1 MGMAWRGWVVGSA
14 AVLFVTGAPAVAA
27 AAVPDHEMPFS
38 CGQRWAG
45 STRASHS
52 PSSRAIDFNRPGDTG
67 DLVLATAPGVVSRVE
82 NLGNRSYGRWVM
94 VEHVDG
100 HSSLY
105 AHLRATWVRVGQR
118 VDQGAVLGVVGASGG
133 VTGPHLHFEER
144 VGSRV
149 RRATFH
155 RRVYAYGT
163 RTSLNCSDVPVAG
176 NWNGAGAD
184 EVGVFR
190 RTAPARFRQRMPNG
204 TTRVITHG
212 RGGDVAVAG
221 DWDGDARTDVGV
233 WRPRTRTFLLRGGA
247 GVVEP
252 VRLGQLGDVPVTGDW
267 DGDLVTDVGVWRPP
281 TRTFHLLQE
290 DGTQQAIPLGA
301 VGSRPITGDWNGDG
315 LTEVGVFNAGTGMF
329 VLRRVDA
336 AGTVTIER
344 VPFGTATSLPVIG
357 DWDGDGVDDLGTWAP
372 GAATFSLR
380 TAAGVTRS
388 RYGLPRG

>member
-14 AVLFVTGAPAVAA
+14 VVLFVTSAPALA
-27 AAVPDHEMPFS
+27 AAVPDHEMPFPCS
-38 CGQRWAG
+38 QRWTG
-45 STRASHS
+45 STRAAHS
-52 PSSRAIDFNRPGDTG
+52 PSSRAIDFNRPNDLG
-67 DLVLATAPGVVSRVE
+67 DLVLASAPGVVSRVE

-94 VEHVDG
+94 VEHSDG

-118 VDQGAVLGVVGASGG
+118 VDQGAVLGVVGSTGG
-133 VTGPHLHFEER
+133 STGPHLHFEER

-155 RRVYAYGT
+155 RSYYRYGT

-190 RTAPARFRQRMPNG
+190 RVAPSRFRMRMANG
-204 TTRVITHG
+204 TTTVIQLG
-212 RGGDVAVAG
+212 RGGDVPVTG
-221 DWDGDARTDVGV
+221 DWDGDATSDVGV
-233 WRPRTRTFLLRGGA
+233 WRPRTRTFLLRDAAGA
-247 GVVEP
+247 VEP

-267 DGDLVTDVGVWRPP
+267 DGDATSDVGVWRPA
-281 TRTFHLLQE
+281 TRSFRLLQS
-290 DGTQQAIPLGA
+290 DGTQEVIPMGA
-301 VGSRPITGDWNGDG
+301 AGSRPITGDWNGDG

-329 VLRRVDA
+329 VLRRVDDGA
-336 AGTVTIER
+336 VTIER
-344 VPFGTATSLPVIG
+344 VPFGTVTSLPVVG
-357 DWDGDGVDDLGTWAP
+357 DWNGDSVDDLGTWAP
-372 GAATFSLR
+372 GTATFSMR
-380 TAAGVTRS
+380 TADGVPARS

>member
-14 AVLFVTGAPAVAA
+14 VVLFVTSAPALAA
-27 AAVPDHEMPFS
+27 AAVPDHEMPFPCS
-38 CGQRWAG
+38 QRWTG
-45 STRASHS
+45 STRALHS
-52 PSSRAIDFNRPGDTG
+52 PSSRAVDFNRTGDLG
-67 DLVLATAPGVVSRVE
+67 DLVLASAPGVVTRVE
-82 NLGNRSYGRWVM
+82 NLGNRSYGRWIM

-118 VDQGAVLGVVGASGG
+118 VDQGAVLGVVGSTGG
-133 VTGPHLHFEER
+133 STGPHLHFEER

-163 RTSLNCSDVPVAG
+163 RTSLNCSDVPIAG
-176 NWNGAGAD
+176 NWNGVGAD

-190 RTAPARFRQRMPNG
+190 RVAPSRFRLRMPDG
-204 TTRVITHG
+204 TTTVISHG
-212 RGGDVAVAG
+212 RGGDVAVVG
-221 DWDGDARTDVGV
+221 DWDSDADADVGV

-247 GVVEP
+247 GAVRSI
-252 VRLGQLGDVPVTGDW
+252 RLGQVGDVPVSGDW
-267 DGDLVTDVGVWRPP
+267 NGGGPTDVGVWRPA
-281 TRTFHLLQE
+281 TRTFHLRQE

-329 VLRRVDA
+329 VLRRVDT
-336 AGTVTIER
+336 AGAVTIER
-344 VPFGTATSLPVIG
+344 VPFGTASSLPVIG

-372 GAATFSLR
+372 GTATFSLR
-380 TAAGVTRS
+380 TAADVTRS